1 MCRKNTI
8 AHTHTHSWMHS
19 KEIIGSSL
27 YRCIQLQSYV
37 IYTAQGPVLNYILPA
52 SKIPHFS
59 EGRKRQI
66 GKGLWTAACYLSALI
81 SFLCRICFYW
91 RHCYRREVAGNQQN
105 KARGE
110 SMVASSIA
118 GGRKIRW
125 VTQGGG
131 DLKDLNP
138 TDTKY
143 LNYMKTDKANYTVH
157 SAMHKT
163 MRCALSPQCANS
175 FGSPLW

>member
-1 MCRKNTI
+1 M
-8 AHTHTHSWMHS
+8 
-19 KEIIGSSL
+19 
-27 YRCIQLQSYV
+27 
-37 IYTAQGPVLNYILPA
+37 
-52 SKIPHFS
+52 
-59 EGRKRQI
+59 
-66 GKGLWTAACYLSALI
+66 
-81 SFLCRICFYW
+81 
-91 RHCYRREVAGNQQN
+91 AGNQQN
-105 KARGE
+105 KVRGE
-110 SMVASSIA
+110 SMVASSNA

-138 TDTKY
+138 IDTKY

-175 FGSPLW
+175 FGSPL